1 MKNTKDLIVRINN
14 YLEKLSESNYEEEV
28 MAIDVWDVEIIREWN
43 QKALLWDLLAK
54 RIKEIKVDQ
63 YGKVTVDYKEEN

>member
-1 MKNTKDLIVRINN
+1 MKNTKDLITRINS
-14 YLEKLSESNYEEEV
+14 YLEKLSESNYEEAV

-43 QKALLWDLLAK
+43 HKALLWDLLAK

-63 YGKVTVDYKEEN
+63 YGKVTVDYKEKN

>member
-1 MKNTKDLIVRINN
+1 MKNTKDLITRINS

-63 YGKVTVDYKEEN
+63 YGKITVEYKEKN